1 MLFPQLALLVV
12 VMFMS
17 LQVFL
22 VALSLSLCRPS
33 PGCLFL
39 LRSSHIVVS
48 FSNVIFW
55 VHKWFGRH
63 SCRLQVVPIF
73 PKE

>member
-1 MLFPQLALLVV
+1 MLFHQLALLVV

-22 VALSLSLCRPS
+22 VALSLSLCHPS

-39 LRSSHIVVS
+39 LLSSHILVPY
-48 FSNVIFW
+48 SNVIFW
-55 VHKWFGRH
+55 GHKWFDRQAQ
-63 SCRLQVVPIF
+63 L
-73 PKE
+73 